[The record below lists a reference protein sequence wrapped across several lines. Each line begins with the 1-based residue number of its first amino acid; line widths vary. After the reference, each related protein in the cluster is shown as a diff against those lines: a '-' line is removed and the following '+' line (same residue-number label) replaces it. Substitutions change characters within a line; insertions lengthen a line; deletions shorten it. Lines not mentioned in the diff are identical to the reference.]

1 MNPTK
6 IQGKLRKIIAE
17 STRTKE
23 DHPIDSRKLRARGY
37 NVITATYLQTC
48 PVWEPDRKVAKN
60 FHKPKPPHGSTLVLI
75 SESLSR
81 DKNEIIYSKC
91 WAEIPKDM
99 IPKILALNHLPHLET

>member
-1 MNPTK
+1 MNPIK
-6 IQGKLRKIIAE
+6 MQGKIRKIIAE

-23 DHPIDSRKLRARGY
+23 DHPIDPRKLRARGY

-48 PVWEPDRKVAKN
+48 PDRNVAN
-60 FHKPKPPHGSTLVLI
+60 LCKPKSPYGSTLVLI
-75 SESLSR
+75 SECLSR

-99 IPKILALNHLPHLET
+99 IPKILALNHLPYLKS

>member
-1 MNPTK
+1 MNPIRMQAK
-6 IQGKLRKIIAE
+6 IRKIIAE

-23 DHPIDSRKLRARGY
+23 YHSIDPRKLRARGY

-48 PVWEPDRKVAKN
+48 PVWEPDRKVAN
-60 FHKPKPPHGSTLVLI
+60 FRKPKPPCGSTLVLI
-75 SESLSR
+75 GESLSR

-99 IPKILALNHLPHLET
+99 IPKILALNHLPNLKS